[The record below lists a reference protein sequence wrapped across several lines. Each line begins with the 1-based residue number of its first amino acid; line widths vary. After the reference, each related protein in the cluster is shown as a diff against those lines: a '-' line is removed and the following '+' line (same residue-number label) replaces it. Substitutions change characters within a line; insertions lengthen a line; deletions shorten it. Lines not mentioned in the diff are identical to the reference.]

1 MNRLTSYATLNEMQ
15 LNCKKTKVMIFN
27 NRRKLDFQPEVT
39 TEAGDILDVMEEF
52 KLLGVKVS
60 SNLKWYAN
68 TQFICAKGYSRL
80 WMLRNLKK
88 LGTGLGDLKDVYEKQ
103 CRSVMEMAVPAWSAG
118 LRKSESNQI
127 ERVQRAALAI
137 ILGDEYNSYSKALK
151 TLKMETLVERREIL
165 CLTFAKKTYMN
176 DKFKHWFVEN
186 DGPQSENKLKEV
198 KARTRRYRNSPIPYL
213 TGLLNKHLS

>member
-1 MNRLTSYATLNEMQ
+1 
-15 LNCKKTKVMIFN
+15 
-27 NRRKLDFQPEVT
+27 
-39 TEAGDILDVMEEF
+39 
-52 KLLGVKVS
+52 
-60 SNLKWYAN
+60 
-68 TQFICAKGYSRL
+68 
-80 WMLRNLKK
+80 MLRNLKK
-88 LGTGLGDLKDVYEKQ
+88 LGAGFGDLKDVYEEQ

-118 LRKSESNQI
+118 LTKCESNQI

-137 ILGDEYNSYSKALK
+137 ILGEEYDSYSKALK
-151 TLKMETLVERREIL
+151 TLKIETLVERRELL

-198 KARTRRYRNSPIPYL
+198 KARTRRYRNSSIPYL